1 MRCEKCGSLVDDDAN
16 YCDVCGKQL
25 TRNKKGEIKKFLFVS
40 DDLDNTQIINTD
52 EVKPVRKAIKECDP
66 SAFINVT
73 KTVQIDGR
81 FYQRPMD

>member
-40 DDLDNTQIINTD
+40 DDLDNTQIKKDKDRDLKILTIIFFLIILFLG
-52 EVKPVRKAIKECDP
+52 VLFV
-66 SAFINVT
+66 
-73 KTVQIDGR
+73 
-81 FYQRPMD
+81 FYPF

>member
-40 DDLDNTQIINTD
+40 DDLDNTQIKKDKDRDLKILTIIFFLIILLLG
-52 EVKPVRKAIKECDP
+52 VLFV
-66 SAFINVT
+66 
-73 KTVQIDGR
+73 
-81 FYQRPMD
+81 FYPF